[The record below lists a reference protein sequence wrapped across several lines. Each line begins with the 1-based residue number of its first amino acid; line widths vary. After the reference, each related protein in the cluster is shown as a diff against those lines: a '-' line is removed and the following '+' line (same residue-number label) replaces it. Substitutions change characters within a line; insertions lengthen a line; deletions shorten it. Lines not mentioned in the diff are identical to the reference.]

1 VPVVTGAT
9 ARFVYQIRRLPDG
22 EELALGHTVHACID
36 ARGKVARIPKTLREL
51 LSGGAPPPPPAPAS
65 GR

>member
-1 VPVVTGAT
+1 VVTGAT

-22 EELALGHTVHACID
+22 EELASGHTVHACID

-51 LSGGAPPPPPAPAS
+51 LTSGAPLPPPAPAS